1 MFISHIENHWQTVSS
16 LEDFM
21 VFLDLKLNPAEEGKD
36 WIFVLEL
43 ASIHRAAEFRARL
56 LNTFT
61 SCTSQP
67 NRHLASPAT
76 WPQSR
81 LGNQCWQMLPE
92 SVVSGQNIS
101 HAHEEKKRGVGRK
114 GDAPRSEQD
123 RPPEVGLETCQLGIR

>member
-1 MFISHIENHWQTVSS
+1 METDAWRPSQDGTSDQVSGDPFYASSKHTVNLPKQFFNPPCSWVFISHVENHWQTVSS

-76 WPQSR
+76 WP
-81 LGNQCWQMLPE
+81 
-92 SVVSGQNIS
+92 
-101 HAHEEKKRGVGRK
+101 
-114 GDAPRSEQD
+114 
-123 RPPEVGLETCQLGIR
+123 